1 MSVSLS
7 LYDVFSNIVP
17 GLIYLF
23 AINELLRTFSKSQ
36 VDLLQAS
43 TSGQVLFIILAAF
56 VLGHL
61 YTTFTYE
68 RWYKLFVKRYDDKFS
83 LEKTISRFP
92 ELKINFKPRD
102 TELLLSI
109 IQSRDKAVSERIEGH
124 RANAIMMRN
133 ISFGLFLMGLVE
145 LTKFFVNNY
154 AIGFLGIAILSFIFS
169 GIAIRGASRF
179 YEWFYREIF
188 RISAIYGSTYLEVV
202 RKFRKESA
210 TKMGKS

>member
-23 AINELLRTFSKSQ
+23 AINELLRAFGKSQ

-43 TSGQVLFIILAAF
+43 TSGQILFITLIAF
-56 VLGHL
+56 VLGQL
-61 YTTFTYE
+61 FTPFTYE
-68 RWYKLFVKRYDDKFS
+68 WWYRLFVKRYEDTFA

-92 ELKINFKPRD
+92 ELKINFRPTD
-102 TELLLSI
+102 TELLLSV
-109 IQSRDKAVSERIEGH
+109 IQSRDKVVAERIEGY

-145 LTKFFVNNY
+145 LTRFFISQYVLS
-154 AIGFLGIAILSFIFS
+154 FLGIALLCFLFS
-169 GIAIRGASRF
+169 RVAIRGASRF
-179 YEWFYREIF
+179 YEWFYRDIF
-188 RISAIYGSTYLEVV
+188 RLSSIYGSTYVEVI
-202 RKFRKESA
+202 RTFRKEA
-210 TKMGKS
+210 TNKKE